1 MIKAVVIEGQSEIR
15 DKITSIL
22 SAREDF
28 QVVAHGKD
36 AYDALRLTGS
46 LKPDIAILDNQLKYI
61 DGEEIPPL
69 LRARSPS
76 TAVVILTAK
85 TSDFQLYK
93 AVSNEVSGLVHKEA
107 DIDSLPSILKC
118 ISEGGCFISPS
129 LAARVLH
136 LFAGVKWKNVDIR
149 FTLPNNARVKKRQKK
164 VLAGED
170 PARHLSKTELQILT
184 CVGEGN
190 TSDEIA
196 QNLHL
201 AVGTVRNYISAV
213 MHKTGL
219 HSRPQLV
226 RYALKYGLVPPAW
239 L

>member
-1 MIKAVVIEGQSEIR
+1 MINVLIIERQKEMR

-22 SAREDF
+22 SVRKDF
-28 QVVAHGKD
+28 QVLAYGKD
-36 AYDALRLTGS
+36 AYDALRLTGG
-46 LKPDIAILDNQLKYI
+46 LKPDITILDSCLEYI

-69 LRARSPS
+69 LRVRSPS
-76 TAVVILTAK
+76 TAVVILTAR
-85 TSDFQLYK
+85 TSNFQLYR
-93 AVSNEVSGLVHKEA
+93 AVANEVSGLVHKET

-118 ISEGGCFISPS
+118 IFDGGCFISPS

-136 LFAGVKWKNVDIR
+136 LFAGVNWRYVNIH
-149 FTLPNNARVKKRQKK
+149 FTHPNNAAIKRTQEKI
-164 VLAGED
+164 LTGED

-184 CVGEGN
+184 YVGEGN
-190 TSDEIA
+190 TSNEIA

-226 RYALKYGLVPPAW
+226 RYALKYGLVPSA
-239 L
+239 